1 MVLPKYNSPFSVG
14 KRQTMFIDP
23 NDPRI
28 RGYKYGITASRVG
41 SEIQIVNSNGI
52 SQSGSFSYLKN
63 ASPGAKSIIKTPE
76 PKPTTKPGD
85 ITNLAAA
92 WEDLAGGAT
101 LVITFDFDFSDDTN
115 KYVSSFQYDLTN
127 LGNTF
132 TTNLIESKI
141 LNQSGTSQRI
151 EFSELANIDNF
162 GEFQVDFAQLRVA
175 AVDSSGNPGNF
186 STLTDIP
193 EYTNNLPT
201 PVITVTSILQGYSV
215 DWTTVSQQFEFVSIE
230 EVISNAGTA
239 PTTGYEQVYLGVSSI
254 KPARVTTATTEARWV
269 RIRFNNKGTL
279 FSQYSNAVKVTP
291 TNPISADLV
300 PPAEVTAV
308 AGVWSGDNIIISYTL
323 PATDA
328 GSRFQ
333 IGLTAPNSS
342 VGYFYAF
349 PSGTSLNQTYTITK
363 ADLFS
368 QFGSHYSS
376 YTGILKSIDAADNRT
391 SGVSFTVAQRAN
403 PLVGITPTFTTTA
416 LVNGYSVS
424 YTLPAG
430 AVYAEVY
437 QKYTSWSGVTPVDS
451 FTGSYSS
458 GGASGTNT
466 VTLSSVVDND
476 GGTVTTIPTGYIVI
490 GTGIPENTYIT
501 AVSGNQITVSNN
513 FTAQVSGSIT
523 GYGIVYSGTSPA
535 NISSTLYQ
543 NTYLLV
549 RYYDDFE
556 NASNY
561 SAEQIVVPLS
571 PVTVD
576 TTGPGNVSQTGMST
590 SAGIDTSGTLGFN
603 GYINLSWAA
612 VTESSLRGY
621 RIRFTTD
628 TSSPVYSHVDYPI
641 DQTNIPTG
649 TLSYKLQGLAVGAT
663 YKIGIATYDQYNNTS
678 TDYISFTDTEIAGTP
693 AITDYITAGNFQFG
707 QGVDANNITNTGSG
721 MKRGLF
727 FDDSNYW
734 FLNSSDSARLKVGG
748 TSNNYIL
755 WDGADFTIDGDINA
769 RGGEFSGNIELSTLG
784 ASIYNGDVTTS
795 PGNLTGDGF
804 IFNKDGLLIRKGSN
818 QVSLDTTNGAIT
830 ANNGNIADWVISA
843 SKIEKL
849 DPSTTKYAGLS
860 STGTYKFWAGSTVAG
875 GDTTQFAV
883 NNAGKVWAQDI
894 QISGGTLDVGP
905 AAPNGFHVNTSGQLT
920 ASSVNLSGQIKATSG
935 EISGNFIVKPTGSI
949 IAGTGTSNANSVII
963 KGADGSNYGG
973 LAAFDNNEA
982 ALTEILTKPISSGNT
997 PRGNPISSP
1006 IDINFFTKAAY
1017 IGGWIFGPT
1026 QMYSSDGQF
1035 VIDST
1040 STTNEIRIYGSESGT
1055 NYLLKVGKSNSTT
1068 TPYVI
1073 WAGPISSGVLGTPKF
1088 TVSQQ
1093 GVLTAVNADIKG
1105 TLSVDDGTMKFG
1117 DNADGSGTDGLYIN
1131 ANNKWFKSGSF
1142 KVGSATRYVEW
1153 NGNTLSIVGD
1163 LSFGSSDY
1171 LNADG
1176 SVKMGNGTIQITTG
1190 GDVTFATGSIS
1201 FTNVGEFL
1209 SDENNYAGDPTITL
1223 NTSNKL
1229 TQGRRLIYN
1238 VSSTPQNPYS
1248 WNNTTKTGDFLWKGT
1263 TAKPVKTGDLIFTT

>member
-28 RGYKYGITASRVG
+28 RGYKYGITASRIG
-41 SEIQIVNSNGI
+41 SEIQIVNSSGI
-52 SQSGSFSYLKN
+52 SQSGQFSYLKN
-63 ASPGAKSIIKTPE
+63 AAPGAQIVIEPPT
-76 PKPTTKPGD
+76 PKPEIKPGD
-85 ITNLAAA
+85 ITNLSAA
-92 WEDLAGGAT
+92 WEDLTGGAT
-101 LVITFDFDFSDDTN
+101 LVITFDFDFSDETN
-115 KYVSSFQYDLTN
+115 KYASSFQYDLTN
-127 LGNTF
+127 IGNTF

-151 EFSELANIDNF
+151 EFSELANINNF

-175 AVDSSGNPGNF
+175 AVDSSGNVGNF
-186 STLTDIP
+186 AVLTDIP

-215 DWTTVSQQFEFVSIE
+215 DWQPISQTFEFVTIE
-230 EVISNAGTA
+230 EVISNAGTD
-239 PTTGYEQVYLGVSSI
+239 PGTGYEQVYLGVSSI
-254 KPARVTTATTEARWV
+254 KPARVTTATTESRWV
-269 RIRFNNKGTL
+269 RARFNNKGTL
-279 FSQYSNAVKVTP
+279 FSQYSNSVKVTP
-291 TNPISADLV
+291 INPISSDLV
-300 PPAEVTAV
+300 PPSEVTAV
-308 AGVWSGDNIIISYTL
+308 SGAWSGDNIIISYTL

-363 ADLFS
+363 ADLFA

-376 YTGILKSIDAADNRT
+376 YTGVLKSIDAADNRS
-391 SGVSFTVAQRAN
+391 SGVSFSVSQRAN
-403 PLVGITPTFTTTA
+403 PLVGITPIFTTTA
-416 LVNGYSVS
+416 LVNGYNVS

-513 FTAQVSGSIT
+513 FTAQVSGSVT

-576 TTGPGNVSQTGMST
+576 ITGPGNVSQTGMST
-590 SAGIDTSGTLGFN
+590 SPGIDTSGTLGFN

-628 TSSPVYSHVDYPI
+628 TSNPVYSYVDYPI
-641 DQTNIPTG
+641 DQTNIPSG
-649 TLSYKLQGLAVGAT
+649 TLSYKLAGLAVGAT
-663 YKIGIATYDQYNNTS
+663 YKIAIATYDQYNNTS
-678 TDYISFTDTEIAGTP
+678 TNYISFSDTTITGTP
-693 AITDYITAGNFQFG
+693 AITDYITAGNFQLG
-707 QGVDANNITNTGSG
+707 VGVDPTNATGISG
-721 MKRGLF
+721 TKRGLY
-727 FDDSNYW
+727 FDSSNYW
-734 FLNSSDSARLKVGG
+734 FLNALNSARLKVGG
-748 TSNNYIL
+748 STSNYIL
-755 WDGADFTIDGDINA
+755 WDGTKFTIDGDITA
-769 RGGEFSGNIELSTLG
+769 RGGSFSGNVALTTSG
-784 ASIYNGDVTTS
+784 SSIYSGDVTTS

-997 PRGNPISSP
+997 PRGNSVSSP

-1026 QMYSSDGQF
+1026 TMSSADGQF
-1035 VIDST
+1035 VVDST
-1040 STTNEIRIYGSESGT
+1040 STTNEIRIYGSQSGT
-1055 NYLLKVGKSNSTT
+1055 NYLLKVGKSDSTT

-1073 WAGPISSGVLGTPKF
+1073 WAGPISNGILGTPKF
-1088 TVSQQ
+1088 AVTQQ
-1093 GVLTAVNADIKG
+1093 GVLTAEDADIRG
-1105 TLSVDDGTMKFG
+1105 TVTAGAGTSTPMKFG
-1117 DNADGSGTDGLYIN
+1117 DNASGTGLDGLYIN
-1131 ANNKWFKSGSF
+1131 PTNYWYSNGSF
-1142 KVGSATRYVEW
+1142 SLAGGYLAGT
-1153 NGNTLSIVGD
+1153 
-1163 LSFGSSDY
+1163 SSS
-1171 LNADG
+1171 LTIDG
-1176 SVKMGNGTIQITTG
+1176 GQVQ
-1190 GDVTFATGSIS
+1190 
-1201 FTNVGEFL
+1201 FTNFAGTTL
-1209 SDENNYAGDPTITL
+1209 DSDNNNFAGDPTVTV
-1223 NTSNKL
+1223 NTSGNL
-1229 TQGRRLIYN
+1229 TLGRAFIYN
-1238 VSSTPQNPYS
+1238 AGTTPTNASILNYNS
-1248 WNNTTKTGDFLWKGT
+1248 TTKKGNLVYQGGPSTVAIRAGD
-1263 TAKPVKTGDLIFTT
+1263 VIMVRE

>member
-28 RGYKYGITASRVG
+28 RGYKYGITASRIG
-41 SEIQIVNSNGI
+41 SEIQIVNANGI
-52 SQSGSFSYLKN
+52 SQSGLFSYLKN
-63 ASPGAKSIIKTPE
+63 SGSGSDTTIDPPT
-76 PKPTTKPGD
+76 PKPEIKPGD
-85 ITNLAAA
+85 ITNLSAT

-101 LVITFDFDFSDDTN
+101 LVITFDFDFSDETN
-115 KYVSSFQYDLTN
+115 KYASSFQYDLTDI
-127 LGNTF
+127 GNTF

-141 LNQSGTSQRI
+141 LNQSGLSQRI
-151 EFSELANIDNF
+151 EFSELANINNF

-175 AVDSSGNPGNF
+175 AVDSSGNVGNF
-186 STLTDIP
+186 AVLTDIP

-215 DWTTVSQQFEFVSIE
+215 DWQPISQTFEFVTIE
-230 EVISNAGTA
+230 EVISNAGTD
-239 PTTGYEQVYLGVSSI
+239 PGTGYEQVYLGVSSI
-254 KPARVTTATTEARWV
+254 KPARVTTATTESRWV
-269 RIRFNNKGTL
+269 RARFNNKGTL
-279 FSQYSNAVKVTP
+279 FSQYSNSVKVTP
-291 TNPISADLV
+291 TNPISSDLV
-300 PPAEVTAV
+300 PPSEVTAV
-308 AGVWSGDNIIISYTL
+308 SGAWSGDNIIISYTL

-349 PSGTSLNQTYTITK
+349 PSGSSLNQTYTITK
-363 ADLFS
+363 ADLFA

-376 YTGILKSIDAADNRT
+376 YTGILKSIDAADNRS
-391 SGVSFTVAQRAN
+391 SGVSFTIAQRPN
-403 PLVGITPTFTTTA
+403 PLLGITPTFTTTA

-424 YTLPAG
+424 YTLPPG

-437 QKYTSWSGVTPVDS
+437 QKYTTWSGVTPVDS

-466 VTLSSVVDND
+466 VTLSSVLDND

-490 GTGIPENTYIT
+490 GTEIPENTYIT
-501 AVSGNQITVSNN
+501 SVSGNQITVNNN
-513 FTAQVSGSIT
+513 FTAQVSGPVT

-543 NTYLLV
+543 NTYLLI

-556 NASNY
+556 NSSNY

-576 TTGPGNVSQTGMST
+576 ITGPGNVSQTGMST

-628 TSSPVYSHVDYPI
+628 TVDPVYSYVDYPI

-678 TDYISFTDTEIAGTP
+678 TDYISFTDTEISGTP

-707 QGVDANNITNTGSG
+707 VGVDPTNTTGITG
-721 MKRGLF
+721 TKRGLF

-734 FLNSSDSARLKVGG
+734 FLNASDSARLKVGG
-748 TSNNYIL
+748 STSNYLL
-755 WDGADFTIDGDINA
+755 WNGTTFSIDGDITA

-849 DPSTTKYAGLS
+849 DPSSTKYAGLS
-860 STGTYKFWAGSTVAG
+860 STGLYKFWSGSTVAG
-875 GDTTQFAV
+875 GDISQFAV
-883 NNAGKVWAQDI
+883 DRTGKLYASSV
-894 QISGGTLDVGP
+894 QISGGTLDIG
-905 AAPNGFHVNTSGQLT
+905 APSTNLTSGFHVLSSGVMYATGAILNGNITAESGLIKGNLIVNT
-920 ASSVNLSGQIKATSG
+920 
-935 EISGNFIVKPTGSI
+935 EGSI
-949 IAGTGTSNANSVII
+949 IAGDGNVNDANSVII
-963 KGADGSNYGG
+963 KGATTSTPGG
-973 LAAFDNNEA
+973 LAAFDGNGA

-997 PRGNPISSP
+997 PRGNSVSSP

-1026 QMYSSDGQF
+1026 TMSSADGQF
-1035 VIDST
+1035 VVDST
-1040 STTNEIRIYGSESGT
+1040 STTNEIRIYGSQSGT

-1073 WAGPISSGVLGTPKF
+1073 WAGPIVGGVLGSPKF
-1088 TVSQQ
+1088 AVSQQ
-1093 GVLTAVNADIKG
+1093 GVLTAEDADIRG
-1105 TLSVDDGTMKFG
+1105 TVTAGAGTSTPMKFG
-1117 DNADGSGTDGLYIN
+1117 DNASGTGLDGLYIN
-1131 ANNKWFKSGSF
+1131 TTNYWYSNGSF
-1142 KVGSATRYVEW
+1142 SLAGGYLAGT
-1153 NGNTLSIVGD
+1153 
-1163 LSFGSSDY
+1163 SSS
-1171 LNADG
+1171 LTIDG
-1176 SVKMGNGTIQITTG
+1176 GQVQ
-1190 GDVTFATGSIS
+1190 
-1201 FTNVGEFL
+1201 FTNFAGTTL
-1209 SDENNYAGDPTITL
+1209 DSDNNNFAGDPTVTVNTNGNLTL
-1223 NTSNKL
+1223 
-1229 TQGRRLIYN
+1229 GRAFIYN
-1238 VSSTPQNPYS
+1238 A
-1248 WNNTTKTGDFLWKGT
+1248 GT
-1263 TAKPVKTGDLIFTT
+1263 TPTNASILNYNSTTRKGDLVYQGGPGTVAIRAGDVVMVRE